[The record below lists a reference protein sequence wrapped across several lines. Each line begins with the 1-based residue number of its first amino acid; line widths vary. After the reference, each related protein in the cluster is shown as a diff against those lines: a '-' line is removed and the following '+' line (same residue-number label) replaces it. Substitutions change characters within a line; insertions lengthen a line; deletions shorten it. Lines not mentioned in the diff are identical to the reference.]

1 MQITTNSA
9 MNDHANYLA
18 AVACAERR
26 ALHSFFDQH
35 VIEDGNDG
43 FIAIDEGDYDA
54 LPMGIIDR
62 VVHTV
67 PGGMSDEF

>member
-1 MQITTNSA
+1 MQIISTSIANE
-9 MNDHANYLA
+9 HAAYLA

-35 VIEDGNDG
+35 VIEDDTDG
-43 FIAIDEGDYDA
+43 FIAVDEGDYDA
-54 LPMGIIDR
+54 LPMAIIDR
-62 VVHTV
+62 VVHTI

>member
-1 MQITTNSA
+1 MQITSTVAGTNTA
-9 MNDHANYLA
+9 AYLA

-35 VIEDGNDG
+35 VIEDEDIGY
-43 FIAIDEGDYDA
+43 FTIDEGDYGA
-54 LPMGIIDR
+54 LPMTLIDR

-67 PGGMSDEF
+67 PGGMDDEI

>member
-1 MQITTNSA
+1 MQIISTA
-9 MNDHANYLA
+9 AHADAAAYLA
-18 AVACAERR
+18 ALAFAERR

-35 VIEDGNDG
+35 VIEDGDDG